1 MASCLRTWL
10 LGCLVLVL
18 GVGVYFVK
26 FGPPNVAV
34 VDQLWSSAH
43 GGEFGTDWQAKYKQ
57 LLAAHN
63 SLIAKQNSECKA
75 QKSAD
80 AVLNERLSASTIP
93 HNSSLFLLIEHLDPL
108 YVNYI
113 PHLEQLGVTTI
124 ESIGFLNDRDF
135 LEAGMPV
142 TFARALQQVLKTG
155 YRVPTVPAPVPTA
168 QLDALGANAAATRPA
183 SVALPAV
190 VIQPSQS
197 PIQSLLLVKA
207 AKPRTMSLAM
217 KTRLRLL
224 SLDLGTVGGVQCAT
238 GTEGQTVY
246 LRCGQGGG
254 VIDQVE
260 FASYGTP
267 VLNSHCSEWHQY
279 ACHAPNSMLVVENR
293 CLGKESCTI
302 PVSILTFAVDPCDGY
317 NKYLAVRIRCSVAQ
331 QPARSDLPGA
341 LAGASKLEA
350 SMAALPPLPVSNAPS
365 DQVCTEI

>member
-1 MASCLRTWL
+1 MASCLRTWF

-18 GVGVYFVK
+18 GVGVYFAK
-26 FGPPNVAV
+26 FGVPTATV
-34 VDQLWSSAH
+34 VDQLWGSAAH
-43 GGEFGTDWQAKYKQ
+43 SGEFGTDWQAKYKQ
-57 LLAAHN
+57 LLATHN
-63 SLIAKQNSECKA
+63 ALIAKQNTECKA
-75 QKSAD
+75 QKNAD
-80 AVLNERLSASTIP
+80 AVLNERLSASVIP
-93 HNSSLFLLIEHLDPL
+93 RNSTLFLLIEHLDPL
-108 YVNYI
+108 YLNYV
-113 PHLEQLGVTTI
+113 PHLEQLGVTSI
-124 ESIGFLNDRDF
+124 ESIGFLTDRDF

-155 YRVPTVPAPVPTA
+155 YRVPATPAPAGPSGTSSVRTTITQAPT
-168 QLDALGANAAATRPA
+168 LM
-183 SVALPAV
+183 LPAV
-190 VIQPSQS
+190 VRPTQS
-197 PIQSLLLVKA
+197 PMQSLLLIG

-238 GTEGQTVY
+238 GTEGQSVY

-267 VLNSHCSEWHQY
+267 VLNSHCSEWRQY

-341 LAGASKLEA
+341 LAGASTLEA
-350 SMAALPPLPVSNAPS
+350 SMAALPPLPVSNVPS
-365 DQVCTEI
+365 DQV